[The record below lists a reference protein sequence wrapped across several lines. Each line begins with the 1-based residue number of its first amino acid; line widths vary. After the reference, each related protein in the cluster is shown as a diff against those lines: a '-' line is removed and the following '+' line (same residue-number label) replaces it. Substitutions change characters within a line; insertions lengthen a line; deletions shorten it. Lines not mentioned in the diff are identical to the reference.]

1 MVTYLR
7 ERGFV
12 NTARAFTGEVIGT
25 FIMCF
30 CGIGAVATATLFGA
44 LTGPGQVGLVWGL
57 AIAIAI
63 FVTRNLSDAHFN
75 PAVTF
80 AMCIAGR
87 MKWSQLPIYIVGQCV
102 GAFLAAGG
110 LWLLFA
116 DSVMKNLKNAG
127 LSMTSNAIG
136 SAASIWCEIFPN
148 TSAGAVSFPTA
159 CFAEGIGVFVLV
171 LVIFS
176 VTSSE
181 NVGRA
186 SRNLAPLFIGLT
198 ITIMIN
204 VVGPLTDAGF
214 NPARDVM
221 PRVWACIVGWGNIAF
236 GGNPFETIMVYT
248 VSPLIAGTLAALL
261 YKFVLAPM
269 HKKGAE
275 LDAAAEDSND
285 KYLVA
290 EDALM

>member
-1 MVTYLR
+1 
-7 ERGFV
+7 
-12 NTARAFTGEVIGT
+12 
-25 FIMCF
+25 MCF

-87 MKWSQLPIYIVGQCV
+87 MKWSQLPIYWIGQCV

-116 DSVMKNLKNAG
+116 DSVLKNLKNAG
-127 LSMTSNAIG
+127 LSMSSNSIG

-214 NPARDVM
+214 NPARDFM

-236 GGNPFETIMVYT
+236 GSNPFETMMVYT
-248 VSPLIAGTLAALL
+248 VSPLIAGALGALL

-275 LDAAAEDSND
+275 LDAAAADSND
-285 KYLVA
+285 KYLAA
-290 EDALM
+290 EDALL